1 MPIGKFTQQI
11 IDVLA
16 EAGKISAAQKKAVL
30 TSLEAGTSLEESLV
44 KSRIIKEDDLTQARA
59 AVFNV
64 PYKDLSGVEIP
75 AEVLNVIPQEK
86 AETYNMLAFE
96 RKDKEIGIA
105 LLDPSDYQA
114 MEAVE
119 FLTEEAGLQ
128 PKFYIVSP
136 TPFRKAMQQYKVLGK
151 EVEAELEAAKE
162 RFAPKE
168 EAIPEEAEAIE
179 EVLAGAPVAR
189 IVSTVMRHAVDMGA
203 SDIHIEPFDGPT
215 RVRYRI
221 DGVLRTVIRL
231 PKYIHSAVVSRI
243 KVMANLKID
252 ESRIPQDGRITE
264 IINNKKIDFRVSTF
278 PVSSNEKVVMRILD
292 TSTGAPTLEMLGFN
306 KRYVE
311 IIKKEIQ
318 QPHGMFLITGP
329 TGSGKST
336 TLFAILSMLKSEE
349 SNIVTLEDPIEYF
362 IEGINQSQ
370 IRPEIGY
377 TFASGLRSIL
387 RQDPDIIMVGEVRD
401 GETAELSVHAALT
414 GHLLFSTIHTNDALG
429 VVPRLIDMG
438 VEPFL
443 LSSTLNAVI
452 AQRLARRIC
461 DNCKEAIS
469 VPKDV
474 EDEIREALKQV
485 PKESL
490 PEGVKIN
497 GEMTFYKGKG
507 CPRCNGSGYSGRV
520 AVAELMI
527 VDRRMEKIIENGF
540 KSDEVDQA
548 IKEQKMVRLNE
559 DGFIKALQGMTTVE
573 EVMRISQE

>member
-318 QPHGMFLITGP
+318 QPHGMFLLTGP